1 MNAPR
6 ATPSPAELANEIN
19 NEFVA
24 LGLVSMPLLPF
35 ALPALLL
42 AAPFALVAV
51 AGLLPLG
58 ILFLPLWLGRMVR
71 RRLRR

>member
-1 MNAPR
+1 MA
-6 ATPSPAELANEIN
+6 
-19 NEFVA
+19 
-24 LGLVSMPLLPF
+24 LLPF